1 MGRMKKL
8 MSLMLGLAFLGCTTV
23 VLADDAAKDTTKT
36 ATTKKATTKAPK
48 TKKPTTDTT
57 KKTT

>member
-1 MGRMKKL
+1 MKKL
-8 MSLMLGLAFLGCTTV
+8 MSLMLGLAFIGGTV
-23 VLADDAAKDTTKT
+23 ALADDATAKDATKT

-48 TKKPTTDTT
+48 TKKTTTDTM